1 MKILVPI
8 ARTEDY
14 NARIV
19 VNKAGDDIERSGVA
33 MVINPFDEIAVE
45 EALRLLDGG
54 EGEIVVC
61 SIGGD
66 EVATELRRAL
76 AMGAHRAIQVNTE
89 ATLCPEVITPLLSA
103 VCEREQPDLVL
114 MGKQSIDGDSGQ
126 VPQRLAQRLGWP
138 QATYAFEVKVE
149 GSTVTVGCESDA
161 GTETVAFDL
170 PGVISTDLRLNEPR
184 LPKLPDIMKAKKK
197 PYDILS
203 DAELGGVEAGPIK
216 VLSMAAPPERQAGLM
231 VADVDALIAK
241 LRDEA
246 KALS

>member
-8 ARTEDY
+8 ARTEDP
-14 NARIV
+14 NARIM
-19 VNKAGDDIERSGVA
+19 VNKAGNDIERGGVA

-54 EGEIVVC
+54 DGEIVVC
-61 SIGGD
+61 AIGGD
-66 EVATELRRAL
+66 QVATELRRAL

-89 ATLCPEVITPLLSA
+89 QVLCPEVVTPLLAAIVSK
-103 VCEREQPDLVL
+103 ETPDLVL

-138 QATYAFEVKVE
+138 DATYAFEVKVD
-149 GSTVTVGCESDA
+149 GNTATVGREVDG

-170 PGVISTDLRLNEPR
+170 PGIISTDLRLNEPR
-184 LPKLPDIMKAKKK
+184 LAKLPDIMKAKKK
-197 PYDILS
+197 PYEVVS
-203 DAELGGVEAGPIK
+203 DGDLGGVEAGPIS
-216 VLSMAAPPERQAGLM
+216 VLSLAAPAQRQAGQF
-231 VADVDALIAK
+231 VADVDELIIK

-246 KALS
+246 KVLS